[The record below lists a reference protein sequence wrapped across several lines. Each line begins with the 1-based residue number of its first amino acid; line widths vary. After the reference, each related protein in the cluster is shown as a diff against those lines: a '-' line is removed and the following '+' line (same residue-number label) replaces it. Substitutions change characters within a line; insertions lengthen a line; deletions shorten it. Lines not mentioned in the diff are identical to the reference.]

1 MCIKKSDIYNSI
13 AATRKHWNEIMHRIL
28 RAFPKLGKR
37 KGPTSNLQLIILLF
51 IPRKILAVCIMK
63 RINSRL
69 YSVIPI
75 SQAAYHK
82 NRSTTKFVFA
92 TKLIIERTI
101 SSTDETVYL
110 LLLDMSKVFN
120 SIQRNTLM
128 TSKMSWIKTNCIWS
142 KFFLMLKLQSNVVT
156 TKVDFSAWTQ
166 HLKEIV
172 QVPVSLFFT

>member
-69 YSVIPI
+69 YS
-75 SQAAYHK
+75 ACHK